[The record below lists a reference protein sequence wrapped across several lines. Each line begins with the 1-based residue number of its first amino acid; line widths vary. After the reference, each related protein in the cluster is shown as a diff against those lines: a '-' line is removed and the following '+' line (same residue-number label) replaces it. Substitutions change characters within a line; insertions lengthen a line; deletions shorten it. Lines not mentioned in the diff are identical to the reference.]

1 MEENK
6 PVNPYQAPSATT
18 VAAPPQAEGEVNFIP
33 NGRGVAAGRGW
44 DWISSGWGLFTA
56 APMIW
61 ILDIIILFAI
71 NFALGLIPFLGHVA
85 TNLLYPIFGAGLM
98 ISAHSAARSSPPE
111 VAQLFAGF
119 KEKGGSLVVVGAL
132 YVVGTVIILA
142 IVGALALMLLGMSG
156 LFTALFTGDSAKLVA
171 MFGTFSLS
179 LILLILVWM
188 ALYAPLMAALWFAPA
203 LVVFHNVAPLDA
215 MKMSFAACMKN
226 IVPFLIYGLV
236 FIVLFVVGAIPLGL
250 GLLVVIPLMITSTY
264 TSYRDIFVG
273 DAA

>member
-1 MEENK
+1 
-6 PVNPYQAPSATT
+6 
-18 VAAPPQAEGEVNFIP
+18 
-33 NGRGVAAGRGW
+33 
-44 DWISSGWGLFTA
+44 
-56 APMIW
+56 
-61 ILDIIILFAI
+61 
-71 NFALGLIPFLGHVA
+71 
-85 TNLLYPIFGAGLM
+85 
-98 ISAHSAARSSPPE
+98 
-111 VAQLFAGF
+111 
-119 KEKGGSLVVVGAL
+119 
-132 YVVGTVIILA
+132 VGTVIILA